1 MSCCQLYGIYPLK
14 IRYTLIMT
22 TTAGFREIAHT
33 ADWELEVWAPDLTG
47 LLEQAAR
54 GMFAISGTR
63 LQPGERQKRSLELQ
77 ALDAESLLVRFL
89 SELLWL
95 GEQENLAFDAYW
107 FTLNPG
113 WKLHVELTGAHITS
127 QEKEIKAVTYHKLVI
142 RRKYHGLAVNIIFDV

>member
-14 IRYTLIMT
+14 IRYTLNMT
-22 TTAGFREIAHT
+22 STAGFREIAHT
-33 ADWELEVWAPDLTG
+33 ADWELEVWATDLTG

-63 LQPGERQKRSLELQ
+63 LRPGERQKRSLELQ

-95 GEQENLAFDAYW
+95 SQQEGLAFDMYKL
-107 FTLNPG
+107 TLKPG
-113 WKLHVELTGAHITS
+113 WGLQAELDGALITS
-127 QEKEIKAVTYHKLVI
+127 QEKEIKAVTYHNLVI
-142 RRKYHGLAVNIIFDV
+142 RRKSKGLAVNIIFDV